1 MDLRADCWLTHNV
14 MTINVFEQIIDDDQI
29 YPLSMDE
36 FNAKKYML
44 WMTIRS
50 MEAANHVLLRS
61 SIYFIKTT
69 NFFVYSRI
77 CQRTIFFEI
86 LL

>member
-14 MTINVFEQIIDDDQI
+14 TTINVFQQIIDDDQI
-29 YPLSMDE
+29 YPLSMDD

-50 MEAANHVLLRS
+50 MDAENRVLLRS
-61 SIYFIKTT
+61 SIYFIKITAQQA
-69 NFFVYSRI
+69 YLPLRP
-77 CQRTIFFEI
+77 C
-86 LL
+86 

>member
-1 MDLRADCWLTHNV
+1 MDLRADYWLTHNV
-14 MTINVFEQIIDDDQI
+14 TTINVFEQIIDDDQI

-50 MEAANHVLLRS
+50 MDAANRVLLRS
-61 SIYFIKTT
+61 SIYFIKITAQQAHLPL
-69 NFFVYSRI
+69 RP
-77 CQRTIFFEI
+77 C
-86 LL
+86 

>member
-14 MTINVFEQIIDDDQI
+14 TTINVFEQIIDYDQI
-29 YPLSMDE
+29 YPLPMDE

-50 MEAANHVLLRS
+50 MDAANRVLLRS
-61 SIYFIKTT
+61 SIYLKKNYGPAGIFTFTPMLKTEL
-69 NFFVYSRI
+69 SR
-77 CQRTIFFEI
+77 
-86 LL
+86 